1 MSGRKDVKDLE
12 TERCVLT
19 PFQRTDYDEV
29 KQVYMNQE
37 VRRYLGGV
45 RTEDHLQQIVEEMLH
60 TREEEYWVIRRKDSK
75 KFIGIISLGPHHD
88 GVFHEVSYQLL
99 PEWWRNG
106 YGREAVQ
113 AILDYALH
121 VLYLPRVAA
130 ETQVSNIPS
139 RKLLERVGM
148 REERRV
154 IRYGAEQV
162 IYAIEKKGLLIT

>member
-12 TERCVLT
+12 TDRCVLT
-19 PFQRTDYDEV
+19 PFQRTDYGEV

-45 RTEDHLQQIVEEMLH
+45 RTEGNLQQIFEEILYMK
-60 TREEEYWVIRRKDSK
+60 EEEHWVIRRKGSK

-106 YGREAVQ
+106 YGREAVR
-113 AILDYALH
+113 AILDYAFH
-121 VLYLPRVAA
+121 VLYLPQVVA

-148 REERRV
+148 VEERRV
-154 IRYGAEQV
+154 IRFGAEQV
-162 IYAIEKKGLLIT
+162 IYTIEKKDY